1 MNDYYG
7 DFTKPKNEIYTEII
21 SYFNNY
27 DENYIE
33 RLINNLYETKYLI
46 ENISV
51 PGWHVFISKEV
62 QLTIKKNIK
71 KDTELAYQ
79 RLLIYKLLDKKVEL
93 DIIRLIIEKY
103 IDN

>member
-7 DFTKPKNEIYTEII
+7 DFTKPKNEIYTELI

-27 DENYIE
+27 NENYIE

-51 PGWHVFISKEV
+51 PGWHVFISKQVSWKIKLSIKED
-62 QLTIKKNIK
+62 TI
-71 KDTELAYQ
+71 LADK

-103 IDN
+103 I